1 MILALSQLRAWIIA
15 GSMSVIASTAIGAE
29 KDPGILQVLS
39 GSGETIESY
48 GYQDFRTQFPER
60 ELTTRTPWTLEA
72 QPTVYRGPALKDVL
86 VKAGLGHA
94 KAIRV
99 IAYNDFQAVLT
110 LDEIDEYRPILAIER
125 GCTPKDR
132 EEGSCAADQQFK
144 PLDLDD
150 TGPFSIIWPYDE
162 LPQSATVGRNFI
174 WVWFVTA
181 IRPEP

>member
-1 MILALSQLRAWIIA
+1 MTAVARLRAWMLA
-15 GSMSVIASTAIGAE
+15 GSISLVASTAIGAE

-39 GSGETIESY
+39 SSGETLASY
-48 GYQDFRTQFPER
+48 RYEDFRSRFPER
-60 ELTTRTPWTLEA
+60 ELATRTPWTVEA

-86 VKAGLGHA
+86 VKAGLGKA
-94 KAIRV
+94 SAIRV

-110 LDEIDEYRPILAIER
+110 LDEIDEYHPILAIER
-125 GCTPKDR
+125 ACTPKDR
-132 EEGSCAADQQFK
+132 EAGSCSADQQYK

-174 WVWFVTA
+174 WVWFVTTL
-181 IRPEP
+181 RPEQ